1 MTTMRHATL
10 LLLALAACGGS
21 PKPADA
27 PPPAAA
33 EPVAPATAAADD
45 ELVVDDRGAEPRQE
59 LRYRAA
65 AGTRREVSMTIQTG
79 TVADGKATPSPP
91 ATIPGTIEVL
101 DVSGDG
107 VVTLRSAYDGM
118 EARTA
123 RHDAHGRVLD
133 DAAALAQSGG
143 VVGMGV
149 DLQQFPAI
157 AVGPGARWTVRGV
170 QPNDD
175 GDTVTTTT
183 RVELV
188 GIDGDRV
195 RVRFESDVTT
205 APSTARSHAEGEGSI
220 DLVTLACDV
229 AYGVTV
235 ETLENGKT
243 TGATIFAAELTRR

>member
-1 MTTMRHATL
+1 MRSAL
-10 LLLALAACGGS
+10 LLALALAACGGS
-21 PKPADA
+21 PKPAPVTPPATDDAA
-27 PPPAAA
+27 PPTSPAA
-33 EPVAPATAAADD
+33 DR
-45 ELVVDDRGAEPRQE
+45 ELVVDDPGAEPRQE
-59 LRYRAA
+59 LRYRVS
-65 AGTRREVSMTIQTG
+65 AGTRREVALTIQTG

-91 ATIPGTIEVL
+91 ATIPGTLEVV
-101 DVSGDG
+101 DVAGDG
-107 VVTLRSAYDGM
+107 IVTVRMAYEGI
-118 EARTA
+118 EAKTM
-123 RHDAHGRVLD
+123 RHDAHGRILG

-149 DLQQFPAI
+149 DLQQFPAV
-157 AVGPGARWTVRGV
+157 AVGRGARWTVRGV

-205 APSTARSHAEGEGSI
+205 EPSTARSHAEGEAAI

-235 ETLENGKT
+235 DNGDT
-243 TGATIFAAELTRR
+243 TGSIFAAELTRR